1 MPNRSKAYSKL
12 EPGYQSLLGKIF
24 GSKIDKKKEPS
35 KEDEM
40 TTGDNMTQKL
50 RDFAASA
57 GEVMTVPAIRGR
69 LGGVDFFV
77 INMAFS
83 KLARY
88 IEATDPN
95 LPTKLREERKPRPG
109 RYAEIADYILK
120 NPEGEQGYRFSALT
134 CTYGKEGTKGPVE
147 FKAADPDAP
156 VGSPFWMIGSLTLD
170 QGDPLI
176 VVDGQHR
183 LGAIKRA
190 ISKDPDLRNDS
201 IAIVLFPYITIGANQ
216 QLFSDLN
223 RNVKKTSKSLD
234 VFFDRRDI
242 VNRVVKKVV
251 EKVSVFREERV
262 DVENISVAR
271 SPDKVFTLAGVYQA
285 TNPMIK
291 GAFKGELFQKELSK
305 ESNNED
311 EYAEF
316 LADVWEFI
324 AEQFPEWGKVARGEM
339 NIAQER
345 QNYLHWNSGVLSSIG
360 EFVGVAMGQ
369 RGTDWKDA
377 VKTALTHPDNGN
389 WRRDAR
395 YWGGIILA
403 GDQVLPRSAVR
414 FQLVTYL
421 KLKVGLEPTER
432 EKKFLASLDTEAQ
445 QKIGFQP

>member
-1 MPNRSKAYSKL
+1 
-12 EPGYQSLLGKIF
+12 
-24 GSKIDKKKEPS
+24 
-35 KEDEM
+35 M

-57 GEVMTVPAIRGR
+57 GEVMTVPAIRGH

-120 NPEGEQGYRFSALT
+120 NPDGEQSYRFSALT
-134 CTYGKEGTKGPVE
+134 CTYGKEGTIGAKFDP
-147 FKAADPDAP
+147 ADPDAP
-156 VGSPFWMIGSLTLD
+156 RGSPGWMIGKLTLD

-176 VVDGQHR
+176 IVDGQHR
-183 LGAIKRA
+183 LGAIKKA

-201 IAIVLFPYITIGANQ
+201 IAIVLFPYITLDANQ

-242 VNRVVKKVV
+242 VNRVVQKLV
-251 EKVSVFREERV
+251 EKVSVFGEERV
-262 DVENISVAR
+262 DVENISVAK
-271 SPDKVFTLAGVYQA
+271 SPTMVFTLAGVYQA

-291 GAFKGELFQKELSK
+291 GVLKGELLQKELRK
-305 ESNNED
+305 ENNNED
-311 EYAEF
+311 EYANF
-316 LADVWEFI
+316 LADAWEFI
-324 AEQFPEWGKVARGEM
+324 AEQFPEWGKVAKGELD
-339 NIAQER
+339 IAKER

-360 EFVGVAMGQ
+360 EFVGVAMAD
-369 RGTDWKDA
+369 RGNNWKET
-377 VKTALTHPDNGN
+377 VKAALTHPDNGN
-389 WRRDAR
+389 WRRDPK

-421 KLKVGLEPTER
+421 KVKTGLEPTER
-432 EKKFLASLDTEAQ
+432 EKKFLATLDPDVQ
-445 QKIGFQP
+445 QRFQP